1 MSDIQTFTGL
11 LHELLSTQ
19 FGVLIVLGLSLLSG
33 FGLLM
38 LRDALFGADLGDSGH
53 GHVDMKRK
61 IIEEEESNLRLLGG
75 KSTKGQ

>member
-1 MSDIQTFTGL
+1 MSATQTLADL

-19 FGVLIVLGLSLLSG
+19 VGVLIVLALGLLSG

-38 LRDALFGADLGDSGH
+38 LRDAMFGADFGESGH

>member
-1 MSDIQTFTGL
+1 MSDIQTFADL
-11 LHELLSTQ
+11 MHELLSTRV
-19 FGVLIVLGLSLLSG
+19 GILIVLALSLLSG

-38 LRDALFGADLGDSGH
+38 LRDALFGSDLGEAH